1 MKKFLTLSL
10 LFLSALLGGNRVMA
24 GEASF
29 TFTSKWQSNSQT
41 VNPIT
46 VTFGGSTSDQTGYRR
61 FKNSAT
67 MAVSA
72 EPGYNITSVAITF
85 STTNGKS
92 IPTTTQITVNPTGNS
107 YAESEDHLTW
117 TGSASSLTF
126 TKDATGNEFD
136 IVGISVTYEAASQTE
151 WSYNIA
157 IEDLR
162 LPHLTYGPSRS
173 GIYGL
178 NINAS
183 GWQSYS
189 TGDAYGLILT
199 SGSGNKDIT
208 ITSNS
213 NNITKVVLAGAEGA
227 FANTTIA
234 SENTYPTTKQDQIVW
249 QSTTP
254 ATSVTISISATDR
267 PTFQNIYVFTNSAL
281 STTKQNVT
289 LSFTPDEGTAK
300 GGVTDYSIDGRVKA
314 TIGTGGTAEPFRPD
328 DFTSNSVTGA
338 ATFNQFHLSSGAVG
352 VNTSSSGG
360 SATISATFDGTS
372 NPFYNTAS
380 QGTYNLTVEADAN
393 LKSKTISINDMRIS
407 KIANSNGLTADYN
420 NLDRTLGGFAF
431 TFTGGEGIK
440 FNNGDGIYLRTYD
453 NASGTITITP
463 QKTDNN
469 KAVKIKQVDIVTHP
483 SYTNGTITYT
493 NQSTAQPVQGVSA
506 YSMQLNDGTDVF
518 TMTSASGD
526 IYIEGFT
533 IYYTDADNTLND
545 APTTPTFSWSKTSDT
560 NVDANSYASPAL
572 NTDAPFKNFDINITS
587 NNTTVATIKSNDR
600 NNSPLVL
607 LQGATGDATIT
618 AASTASTYYNASE
631 SQVYTIG
638 VTSTSSSKKWDFTT
652 ATASD
657 FDLTSKWSKSG
668 DVYLSKF
675 TTSAAIKD
683 SQDNYYKGFDTNE
696 ETSVFKNLWVG
707 NYNKE
712 MGAKAI
718 RWSATDYLYF
728 NNSTVDVSVP
738 VAAGQSVII
747 TFDTKDGK
755 SGGFTFTNATVEG
768 DADATEVST
777 SDGSKQTITLIA
789 TADGRVDFINKA
801 TNVRLHSI
809 IVRSETRATLALR
822 DKGSNTYEKNVG
834 TGTESSNDNHFSH
847 GVVFTPSDGAANPV
861 TFANDASKFHITS
874 SDPTVLDVSKAYVV
888 ENSFGTSSS
897 FYFANVKPVG
907 AGTATLTITFE
918 GNNGYKP
925 NSYTSREYTVYGPQ
939 STFLVEADDQEI
951 QRGQFSQI
959 TPIIT
964 DKEGNPLGIKQMTDG
979 TNRYTT
985 YILGEEDDMPDY
997 TMYFDFTYTAAES
1010 GSGTNWS
1017 YIKVDNTG
1025 KITTEDDDTH
1035 VAEPGATRKITIAAT
1050 PKSKYKTAFAS
1061 STAVTNDLTV
1071 TIIEKTADV
1080 QLEFY
1085 WDENCTETNKVTD
1098 AQYDIES
1105 KQWIFNK
1112 GIFAKGF
1119 PNGRILYVKAKNEGN
1134 TIWFSYAQDAE
1145 AAVIPANPSVDK
1157 KKRIFQYRRGIP
1169 IYIDDNLSG
1178 SNYICINAVEATYDA
1193 STKKYNL
1200 NGSVQRMKFP
1210 VIVAHDRPA
1219 EPTYDPVSPSATT
1232 SENKDGRK
1240 IMNTAQNVVAYG
1252 DGASKNVTGQ
1262 NNIVYGK
1269 FSTSNVYTTE
1279 QLINEAT
1286 VSRGIDN
1293 VPVVSTEV
1301 NKRRFTAVQVKNFTS
1316 ETDATYGYGDYISPQ
1331 TYTEY
1336 YYLYD
1341 TDLRITPDQYNISI
1355 YNTGENPY
1363 KSGTPTYTVTWYNK
1377 KTGKNQEVDSYAGKI
1392 TYSIASRNGASN
1404 ATLDTSTGVVTAG
1417 NEPGWVR
1424 VKVTYAGGEK
1434 HGGVSGEPQY
1444 ESETDKSEAYYYVYI
1459 SDPSK
1464 ETPIITPPT
1473 RNFTGT
1479 LTYKIQAPTNWAV
1492 RYTSGKTPN
1501 DPTKDSGTEL
1511 AAKGSVTVTIGNDM
1525 NIGDT
1530 YTVKAIAYNGDL
1542 TSVVVSETYTKKAP
1556 LPDPIFDPDGTKGAG
1571 YVYNTNE
1578 LTVQIACAY
1587 AGSVIYY
1594 TISDKDA
1601 AEKPDP
1607 VIGAENTYRYSGL
1620 SKITVT
1626 GEKTIK
1632 AIAYDPV
1639 NEIYSNIVTSKY
1651 VYSTEMSKPYFQVSD
1666 DGGNTWKGLA
1676 TEGGS
1681 TLTEGGT
1688 KWYGGEN
1695 ITITPS
1701 TQIRI
1706 VDPNAVAGTIYYTL
1720 DNNTTPSNDANSFVY
1735 IEGYPFTVGKTTT
1748 AKAITTLEDASS
1760 DVASAVFTIETSKYG
1775 NVWEAVDE
1783 TTTGLEGKKGIHKND
1798 GFIISTDE
1806 SLVVKNTGSKVNTL
1820 SLATGNTAEITYA
1833 QADITATFGG
1843 YDLASWE
1850 EMKIADAA
1858 TGTPIGN
1865 VGKYSIKNISDT
1877 GVGNGNAKDESGTN
1891 YNHIYSYKTEK
1902 DRLTTDNVTAATT
1915 HEKTFRVPAI
1925 GGFVRFEPEKDG
1937 DLTIW
1942 CLQQGALLYEDDKY
1956 FIPNVLRIRPVYL
1969 VDEQGKSYQVKT
1981 VNGVP
1986 QLWSSARLSENWT
1999 KIQETAANNNWKNSN
2014 WIGPGNDDYNVTA
2027 AEYVQY
2033 VRVSDGKL
2041 EQAKPTGDGVNIV
2054 DKLSEVP
2061 ENAEDL
2067 TKYYKKLVNKGP
2079 NKTETAAI
2087 YQMYKADLDKNH
2099 VSVGNPIKPFA
2110 IHTGSTIS
2118 LNDNRLKDNSD
2129 DGTGYVLASG
2139 GYTKYT
2145 FELKAGKT
2153 YYFFAQG
2160 SKIGIRG
2167 FQFVPT
2173 ETTESRTTLTIEAD
2187 DADETSN
2194 INYGPTNTEK
2204 PIDVKLK
2211 RAFKANTWAALVLP
2225 FSVSQTQLAKAFGD
2239 GVDVLHFD
2247 DITNN
2252 GGNIHLVR
2260 HWYKMLV
2267 AGTPVL
2273 IRPTID
2279 ISKEDGVTFKGV
2291 RIETEEVETITGKDD
2306 SYSFMGTFQYNET
2319 GIQKYDYYINGKGNF
2334 SQLKNSTST
2343 PIKATRAWLRPKN
2356 AAAGAKQL
2364 TTDFSDFFDEGT
2376 ITGII
2381 SIEND
2386 ENSKGMTAYDGKIY
2400 DIKGQIVS
2408 LDGDTSKLPKG
2419 IYISN
2424 GQKFVIK

>member
-1 MKKFLTLSL
+1 MKKYIFLLMTTLLMTVFGS
-10 LFLSALLGGNRVMA
+10 SPAWA
-24 GEASF
+24 EEATFS
-29 TFTSKWQSNSQT
+29 FTSKWGSNSQT
-41 VNPIT
+41 VSPIT
-46 VTFGGSTSDQTGYRR
+46 ITFGGTTSDQTGFRR

-72 EPGYNITSVAITF
+72 ETGYNVTAVTITF
-85 STTNGKS
+85 TEANSKK
-92 IPTTTQITVNPTGNS
+92 IPTTGQITVNPTGTSYSSSNS
-107 YAESEDHLTW
+107 EKTLSW

-126 TKDATGNEFD
+126 TKDATGDEFD

-249 QSTTP
+249 QGTTP

-281 STTKQNVT
+281 STTKQDVT
-289 LSFTPDEGTAK
+289 LSFTPYEGTAK

-328 DFTSNSVTGA
+328 DFTSNSVEGA

-360 SATISATFDGTS
+360 SATIKAAFDGTS

-380 QGTYNLTVEADAN
+380 QGIYNLTVQADAN

-407 KIANSNGLTADYN
+407 KIANSNGLTADNN

-463 QKTDNN
+463 QKTDDS
-469 KAVKIKQVDIVTHP
+469 KDVKIKQVDIVTHP

-493 NQSTAQPVQGVSA
+493 NQSTAQPVHEVST

-560 NVDANSYASPAL
+560 NVDANSYESPTL

-600 NNSPLVL
+600 NTPPLVL

-707 NYNKE
+707 NYNKA

-874 SDPTVLDVSKAYVV
+874 SDPTVLDVSNAYVV

-1035 VAEPGATRKITIAAT
+1035 VAEPGATRKIKIAAT
-1050 PKSKYKTAFAS
+1050 PKSKYETAFAS

-1098 AQYDIES
+1098 LQYNIES
-1105 KQWIFNK
+1105 KQWIFNE
-1112 GIFAKGF
+1112 GIFADGF

-1157 KKRIFQYRRGIP
+1157 QKRIFQYRRGIP

-1210 VIVAHDRPA
+1210 KIVVHDRPA

-1262 NNIVYGK
+1262 KNIVYGK
-1269 FSTSNVYTTE
+1269 FSTSSVYTTE

-1301 NKRRFTAVQVKNFTS
+1301 NKRRFTAVQVKNFTPV
-1316 ETDATYGYGDYISPQ
+1316 TDETYGYGDYISPQ

-1355 YNTGENPY
+1355 QNTGNLY
-1363 KSGTPTYTVTWYNK
+1363 VSGTPTYTVTWYNK

-1417 NEPGWVR
+1417 SDPGWVR

-1459 SDPSK
+1459 SDPTK

-1479 LTYKIQAPTNWAV
+1479 LTYKIQAPENWAV
-1492 RYTSGKTPN
+1492 RYTSGTTPN

-1525 NIGDT
+1525 NIGET
-1530 YTVKAIAYNGDL
+1530 YTVKAIAYHDNL

-1594 TISDKDA
+1594 TISDKNA

-1639 NEIYSNIVTSKY
+1639 NEIYSKIVTSNY

-1666 DGGNTWKGLA
+1666 DGGKTWWGMNGNTLEQNA
-1676 TEGGS
+1676 TGWNAGQS
-1681 TLTEGGT
+1681 QAV
-1688 KWYGGEN
+1688 
-1695 ITITPS
+1695 TPS

-1720 DNNTTPSNDANSFVY
+1720 DNSTPSADASSLVY
-1735 IEGYPFTVGKTTT
+1735 TEGYPFTVGKTTT
-1748 AKAITTLEDASS
+1748 GMAITTLEDAAS
-1760 DVASAVFTIETSKYG
+1760 DVASAEFTIETATYG
-1775 NVWEAVDE
+1775 NVWEAVEE
-1783 TTTGLEGKKGIHKND
+1783 TTPEGNMVAND
-1798 GFIISTDE
+1798 GFIITRNADIISLYGSTDNN
-1806 SLVVKNTGSKVNTL
+1806 SGTKVNL
-1820 SLATGNTAEITYA
+1820 RSLTSSDATGGTASKTYA

-1843 YDLASWE
+1843 YDLNNWE
-1850 EMKIADAA
+1850 KMTIADAA
-1858 TGTPIGN
+1858 IGEPIGN
-1865 VGKYSIKNISDT
+1865 IGEYSIKSKE
-1877 GVGNGNAKDESGTN
+1877 NAWYELDKKN
-1891 YNHIYSYKTEK
+1891 YNHAYM
-1902 DRLTTDNVTAATT
+1902 TTLDGREGTPAV
-1915 HEKTFRVPAI
+1915 HDKTFKVPAK
-1925 GGFVRFEPEKDG
+1925 GTYVRFEPEKDG

-1942 CLQQGALLYEDDKY
+1942 VLQQGALLYEDDKY
-1956 FIPNVLRIRPVYL
+1956 FIDNVLRVRPVYL
-1969 VDEQGKSYQVKT
+1969 IDEQGTSYPVKT

-1986 QLWSSARLSENWT
+1986 QLWSSARLSENWA
-1999 KIQETAANNNWKNSN
+1999 KIQAMAAKNDWMDSHR
-2014 WIGPGNDDYNVTA
+2014 NDDGKMDESETYA
-2027 AEYVQY
+2027 QY
-2033 VRVSDGKL
+2033 LRLSDGALFKDL
-2041 EQAKPTGDGVNIV
+2041 PNDY
-2054 DKLSEVP
+2054 SP
-2061 ENAEDL
+2061 E
-2067 TKYYKKLVNKGP
+2067 KYKRIVNKGTSAKESA
-2079 NKTETAAI
+2079 NIFKL
-2087 YQMYKADLDKNH
+2087 YQEDLDRNH
-2099 VSVGNPIKPFA
+2099 VNIGDPIRPFP
-2110 IHTGSTIS
+2110 IHTGGTLS
-2118 LNDNRLKDNSD
+2118 LNDGSFIDSSN

-2139 GYTKYT
+2139 GYAKYT
-2145 FELKAGKT
+2145 FEVKAGKT
-2153 YYFFAQG
+2153 YYFMG
-2160 SKIGIRG
+2160 VNTKIGIRG

-2173 ETTESRTTLTIEAD
+2173 ETEERTKVEY
-2187 DADETSN
+2187 DATSTTSIITSEN
-2194 INYGPTNTEK
+2194 MGK
-2204 PIDVKLK
+2204 PVNVTLK
-2211 RAFKANTWAALVLP
+2211 RSFTENQWAALVLP
-2225 FSVSQTQLAKAFGD
+2225 FSVSTTQVEKVFGAGTTIAHFNNVTKEGID
-2239 GVDVLHFD
+2239 YTLHMRK
-2247 DITNN
+2247 
-2252 GGNIHLVR
+2252 HL
-2260 HWYKMLV
+2260 HQMIV
-2267 AGTPVL
+2267 AGTPII
-2273 IRPTID
+2273 IRPTQAITD
-2279 ISKEDGVTFKGV
+2279 PVFYGVHM
-2291 RIETEEVETITGKDD
+2291 EASEVETITDPVF
-2306 SYSFMGTFQYNET
+2306 SMVGTLTKQD
-2319 GIQKYDYYINGKGNF
+2319 GALHKYDYFVSTEGKFRRWTGNAYAMKGT
-2334 SQLKNSTST
+2334 Q
-2343 PIKATRAWLRPKN
+2343 AWLRPAITGAN
-2356 AAAGAKQL
+2356 APKLSL
-2364 TTDFSDFFDEGT
+2364 TLFDDDADET
-2376 ITGII
+2376 TGII
-2381 SIEND
+2381 NIDFEDMNGNSIQYV
-2386 ENSKGMTAYDGKIY
+2386 KGVYNLKGEKVSDG
-2400 DIKGQIVS
+2400 S
-2408 LDGDTSKLPKG
+2408 LNGLPKG
-2419 IYISN
+2419 VYIVN
-2424 GQKFVIK
+2424 GKKTVVE

>member
-10 LFLSALLGGNRVMA
+10 LFLSALLGGNKVMA

-46 VTFGGSTSDQTGYRR
+46 VTFGGTTSDQTGYRR

-72 EPGYNITSVAITF
+72 ETGYNVTAVTITF
-85 STTNGKS
+85 TEANSKK
-92 IPTTTQITVNPTGNS
+92 IPTTAQITVNPTGTSYSNPNS
-107 YAESEDHLTW
+107 GNTLSW

-126 TKDATGNEFD
+126 TKDNTGDEFD
-136 IVGISVTYEAASQTE
+136 IIGISVTYEAASQTE

-208 ITSNS
+208 ITNNS

-281 STTKQNVT
+281 STTKQDVT
-289 LSFTPDEGTAK
+289 LSFTPYEGTAK

-328 DFTSNSVTGA
+328 DFSVEGA

-360 SATISATFDGTS
+360 SATIKAAFDGTN

-380 QGTYNLTVEADAN
+380 QGTYKLTVEADAN

-560 NVDANSYASPAL
+560 NVDANSYASPTL
-572 NTDAPFKNFDINITS
+572 NTDAQFKNFDINITS

-600 NNSPLVL
+600 NNPPLVL

-657 FDLTSKWSKSG
+657 FDLTSKWSNSG
-668 DVYLSKF
+668 EVYLSKF
-675 TTSAAIKD
+675 TTSAAIKN

-1050 PKSKYKTAFAS
+1050 PKSKYETAFAS

-1134 TIWFSYAQDAE
+1134 TIWFSYAQDAD

-1262 NNIVYGK
+1262 KNIVYGK
-1269 FSTSNVYTTE
+1269 FSTSSVYTTE

-1301 NKRRFTAVQVKNFTS
+1301 NTRRFTAVQIKTIAN
-1316 ETDATYGYGDYISPQ
+1316 DDKYGYGDYISPQ

-1501 DPTKDSGTEL
+1501 APTKDSGTEL

-1556 LPDPIFDPDGTKGAG
+1556 LPDPIFDPDGTKEPG

-1639 NEIYSNIVTSKY
+1639 NEIYSNIVTSNY

-1666 DGGNTWKGLA
+1666 DGGNTWKGLK
-1676 TEGGS
+1676 TEGAS

-1720 DNNTTPSNDANSFVY
+1720 DNKTTPSNDANSFVY

-1775 NVWEAVDE
+1775 NVWEANQYTLTDSARVV
-1783 TTTGLEGKKGIHKND
+1783 KNQNVSYKGIHIND
-1798 GFIISTDE
+1798 GFIISTIS
-1806 SLVVKNTGSKVNTL
+1806 SLLTQNTETKVNTR
-1820 SLATGNTAEITYA
+1820 SLATGNTAHITYA

-1850 EMKIADAA
+1850 EMEIADKA

-1865 VGKYSIKNISDT
+1865 IGEYSIKTINNT
-1877 GVGNGNAKDESGTN
+1877 GVGNGNARDENNKN
-1891 YNHIYSYKTEK
+1891 YNHIYAYKTDADKAKTENI
-1902 DRLTTDNVTAATT
+1902 TPATT
-1915 HEKTFRVPAI
+1915 HEKTFKIPAI
-1925 GGFVRFEPEKDG
+1925 GDFVRFEPEKDG

-1999 KIQETAANNNWKNSN
+1999 KIQATAAVGNWMDSHLDKA
-2014 WIGPGNDDYNVTA
+2014 GTDMEDNDAYA
-2027 AEYVQY
+2027 QY
-2033 VRVSDGKL
+2033 LRYSDGVL
-2041 EQAKPTGDGVNIV
+2041 FPNKPGDY
-2054 DKLSEVP
+2054 D
-2061 ENAEDL
+2061 EN
-2067 TKYYKKLVNKGP
+2067 KSSYKRLLNKGP
-2079 NKTETAAI
+2079 NRTETAAI
-2087 YQMYKADLDKNH
+2087 YNLYKADLDKNH
-2099 VSVGNPIKPFA
+2099 VNVGDPIKPFA
-2110 IHTGSTIS
+2110 LHTGSNLS
-2118 LNDNRLKDNSD
+2118 LNAGMYVDNSD

-2139 GYTKYT
+2139 GYAKYT
-2145 FELKAGKT
+2145 FEVKAGKT

-2173 ETTESRTTLTIEAD
+2173 ETGSRTTLDIEAD
-2187 DADETSN
+2187 GTNEID
-2194 INYGPTNTEK
+2194 YGTTNTEK
-2204 PIDVKLK
+2204 PIDVTLK
-2211 RAFKANTWAALVLP
+2211 RAFTAKQWAALVLP

-2273 IRPTID
+2273 IRPTKN
-2279 ISKEDGVTFKGV
+2279 ISEAGVTFEGV
-2291 RIETEEVETITGKDD
+2291 RIETKEVETITGKDD
-2306 SYSFMGTFQYNET
+2306 SYSFMGTFQYNAK
-2319 GIQKYDYYINGKGNF
+2319 GIRKYDYYINGKGNF
-2334 SQLKNSTST
+2334 SQWKKNDDTA
-2343 PIKATRAWLRPKN
+2343 IKATRAWLRPKS
-2356 AAAGAKQL
+2356 AEIGAAKQL
-2364 TTDFSDFFDEGT
+2364 TTDFSDFFNEGT

-2424 GQKFVIK
+2424 GKKFVIK

>member
-1 MKKFLTLSL
+1 MKKYIFLLMTTLLMTVFGSSPAWAEDATAP
-10 LFLSALLGGNRVMA
+10 F
-24 GEASF
+24 SF
-29 TFTSKWQSNSQT
+29 ASKWNSNSQT
-41 VNPIT
+41 VSPIT
-46 VTFGGSTSDQTGYRR
+46 ITFGGNTSDQTGFRR
-61 FKNSAT
+61 FKKSAT

-72 EPGYNITSVAITF
+72 ESGYNITSVAITF
-85 STTNGKS
+85 SKTDKS

-107 YAESEDHLTW
+107 YAASGDVLTW

-126 TKDATGNEFD
+126 TKDATGDEFD

-249 QSTTP
+249 QGTTP

-281 STTKQNVT
+281 STTKQDVT
-289 LSFTPDEGTAK
+289 LFFTPYEGTAK

-328 DFTSNSVTGA
+328 DFTSNSVEGA

-360 SATISATFDGTS
+360 SATIKAAFDGTS

-380 QGTYNLTVEADAN
+380 QGTYNLTVQADAN

-407 KIANSNGLTADYN
+407 KIANSNGLTADNN

-453 NASGTITITP
+453 NASGTIKITP
-463 QKTDNN
+463 QKTDDS
-469 KAVKIKQVDIVTHP
+469 KDVKIKQVDIVTHP

-493 NQSTAQPVQGVSA
+493 NQSTPQTVHEVST

-533 IYYTDADNTLND
+533 IYYTDADNTLNY
-545 APTTPTFSWSKTSDT
+545 ALTTPTFSWSKTSDT
-560 NVDANSYASPAL
+560 NVDANSYESPTL

-707 NYNKE
+707 NYNKA

-874 SDPTVLDVSKAYVV
+874 SDPTVLDVSNAYVV

-1050 PKSKYKTAFAS
+1050 PKSKYATAFAS

-1098 AQYDIES
+1098 AQYNIES

-1134 TIWFSYAQDAE
+1134 TIWFSYAQDAD

-1169 IYIDDNLSG
+1169 IYIDDNLSE

-1269 FSTSNVYTTE
+1269 FSTSSVYTTE

-1355 YNTGENPY
+1355 QNTGNPY

-1417 NEPGWVR
+1417 NDPGWVR
-1424 VKVTYAGGEK
+1424 VKVTYAGDEK

-1459 SDPSK
+1459 SDPST

-1479 LTYKIQAPTNWAV
+1479 LTYKIQAPENWAV
-1492 RYTSGKTPN
+1492 RYTSGTTPN
-1501 DPTKDSGTEL
+1501 DPTKNSGTEL
-1511 AAKGSVTVTIGNDM
+1511 AAKGSVTITIGNDM
-1525 NIGDT
+1525 NIGET

-1639 NEIYSNIVTSKY
+1639 NEIYSKIVTSNY
-1651 VYSTEMSKPYFQVSD
+1651 VYSTKMSKPYFQVSD
-1666 DGGNTWKGLA
+1666 DGGNTWKGLKTEGA
-1676 TEGGS
+1676 TE
-1681 TLTEGGT
+1681 LTEGGT

-1720 DNNTTPSNDANSFVY
+1720 DNSTPSADASSLVY
-1735 IEGYPFTVGKTTT
+1735 TEGYPFTVGKTTT
-1748 AKAITTLEDASS
+1748 GKAITTLEDAAS
-1760 DVASAVFTIETSKYG
+1760 DPAIAEFTIDAHFG
-1775 NVWEAVDE
+1775 HVWEAVNN
-1783 TTTGLEGKKGIHKND
+1783 TLTGEEGKKGIYEAD
-1798 GFIISTDE
+1798 GFVIST
-1806 SLVVKNTGSKVNTL
+1806 NSKLGVTNSGTTVNKH
-1820 SLATGNTAEITYA
+1820 SLATGNTDQIQYA
-1833 QADITATFGG
+1833 QEFITATFGG
-1843 YDLASWE
+1843 YLGGKATNRDWT
-1850 EMKIADAA
+1850 EMTIADAA
-1858 TGTPIGN
+1858 IGEPIGGI
-1865 VGKYSIKNISDT
+1865 GKYSIKSKE
-1877 GVGNGNAKDESGTN
+1877 NAWYELDKN
-1891 YNHIYSYKTEK
+1891 YNHAYM
-1902 DRLTTDNVTAATT
+1902 TTLDGRTGAPAV
-1915 HEKTFRVPAI
+1915 HDKTFKVPAK
-1925 GGFVRFEPEKDG
+1925 GTYVRFEPEKDG

-1942 CLQQGALLYEDDKY
+1942 VLQQGALLYEDDKY

-1969 VDEQGKSYQVKT
+1969 VDEQGKSYQVKN

-1999 KIQETAANNNWKNSN
+1999 KIQATAAVGNWMDSHLN
-2014 WIGPGNDDYNVTA
+2014 A
-2027 AEYVQY
+2027 AGTDMEDNEAYAQY
-2033 VRVSDGKL
+2033 LRYSDGAL
-2041 EQAKPTGDGVNIV
+2041 FPDKPSDY
-2054 DKLSEVP
+2054 D
-2061 ENAEDL
+2061 EN
-2067 TKYYKKLVNKGP
+2067 KSSYKRMLNKGP
-2079 NKTETAAI
+2079 NRTETAAI
-2087 YQMYKADLDKNH
+2087 YNLYKADLDKNH
-2099 VSVGNPIKPFA
+2099 VNVGDPIKPFA
-2110 IHTGSTIS
+2110 LHTGSNLS
-2118 LNDNRLKDNSD
+2118 LNAGMYVDNSD

-2139 GYTKYT
+2139 GYAKYT
-2145 FELKAGKT
+2145 FEVKAGKT
-2153 YYFFAQG
+2153 YYFMG
-2160 SKIGIRG
+2160 VNTKIGIRG

-2173 ETTESRTTLTIEAD
+2173 ESATTTRKTVTITDTSEKYAVDGTEMTPADAVTAVGNEPVNVTLNRTTAFEAGKW
-2187 DADETSN
+2187 T
-2194 INYGPTNTEK
+2194 G
-2204 PIDVKLK
+2204 
-2211 RAFKANTWAALVLP
+2211 LVLP
-2225 FSVSQTQLAKAFGD
+2225 FSVSTTQIEQAFGAETSIIHFRNVTKEGLD
-2239 GVDVLHFD
+2239 YKLHF
-2247 DITNN
+2247 TK
-2252 GGNIHLVR
+2252 HL
-2260 HWYKMLV
+2260 HQMLV
-2267 AGTPVL
+2267 AGTPV
-2273 IRPTID
+2273 IIKPGTNFTKTN
-2279 ISKEDGVTFKGV
+2279 SVTFNGV
-2291 RIETEEVETITGKDD
+2291 HLEASAVNPMVDETYTM
-2306 SYSFMGTFQYNET
+2306 MGTLVQET
-2319 GIQKYDYYINGKGNF
+2319 GALHTYDYFVAKSGDIKRWTGSN
-2334 SQLKNSTST
+2334 TT
-2343 PIKATRAWLRPKN
+2343 MKATQTWLRPTDGSH
-2356 AAAGAKQL
+2356 APVL
-2364 TTDFSDFFDEGT
+2364 TIGNLDNLNDEA
-2376 ITGII
+2376 TGII
-2381 SIEND
+2381 SIEIEDANGPQV
-2386 ENSKGMTAYDGKIY
+2386 NYAKGVYDLNGRKVSEGSLSGLPNGVYIVNGK
-2400 DIKGQIVS
+2400 KTIVE
-2408 LDGDTSKLPKG
+2408 
-2419 IYISN
+2419 
-2424 GQKFVIK
+2424 